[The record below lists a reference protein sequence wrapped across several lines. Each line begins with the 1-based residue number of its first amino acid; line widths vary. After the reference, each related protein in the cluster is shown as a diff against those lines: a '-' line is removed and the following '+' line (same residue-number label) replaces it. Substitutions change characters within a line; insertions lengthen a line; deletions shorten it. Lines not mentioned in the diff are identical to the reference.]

1 MSDDSVSIRAFRPES
16 DFEGMFAITRAIV
29 SAPPYEA
36 ARRELAEYPGKR
48 VVARVAASAGG
59 EIVGFCAATFPYWN
73 DVGVIDYLV
82 VAPGRRR
89 RGLGTAL
96 VRDVEGAL
104 GTFRARRVCVQTAAW
119 NLDAVRFYERLGY
132 EVRARM
138 PGYFDDEH
146 ELIWL
151 DRRL

>member
-1 MSDDSVSIRAFRPES
+1 MSDDSVSIRAFRAES
-16 DFEGMFAITRAIV
+16 DFEGMFAITREIV
-29 SAPPYEA
+29 GKPPYEA
-36 ARRELAEYPGKR
+36 ARRELAEYPGKH

-73 DVGVIDYLV
+73 DVGIIDYLV
-82 VAPGRRR
+82 VAPAHRC

-96 VRDVEGAL
+96 VRDVERELGAL
-104 GTFRARRVCVQTAAW
+104 GARMVCVQTASW
-119 NLDAVRFYERLGY
+119 NVDGVRFYERLGY
-132 EVRARM
+132 VVRTHM